1 MRRIADCEVI
11 CACVEHISAVAFLV
25 VIAREVGH
33 IDVEGHGFG
42 SAGRKLFGLFVVD
55 KLNCGLF
62 NAALFIGHLCIE
74 LNYRFS
80 RNVARV
86 CNFHC
91 SDCSLMIVGN
101 VNVYKFLSKFGV
113 RKAVTEGIGNFLR
126 IYPLTVG
133 GCGHKR
139 HVLEIVIYIGARLCG
154 DCVARVS
161 CKEAVGIPRLI
172 VTVARVDTFSL
183 NEVRV
188 YVHTV
193 VTGSIGPVCT
203 GGIRIDKI
211 TIPVIFIMQ
220 AVVHHCGSESAVYRI
235 DVAEVPGRIYVA
247 EKGLGNCRKA
257 VDAGVAYPHNG
268 VDLGILFKALDI
280 HLVGGVDQH
289 DHIVRASLC
298 FLYNRPFFVA
308 YAEDIAAVGRN
319 SVAEAFLSGIEC
331 GTLAAYSAE
340 NDDRRVAV
348 IAVVELV
355 AGDSEFGKRGLCGIG
370 RAVEALIL
378 GCLCAEA
385 RAAPREIGAV
395 VFISLDHCGIHVE
408 HFLEV
413 CFESALVGVV
423 VYYALIGNGAA
434 GGAAVIRRIAAYA
447 EQRYL
452 GPVLVKGQ

>member
-113 RKAVTEGIGNFLR
+113 RKAVTERIGNFLR
-126 IYPLTVG
+126 VYPLAVG

-139 HVLEIVIYIGARLCG
+139 HVLQVVIYISACLCG
-154 DCVARVS
+154 DCIARVS

-172 VTVARVDTFSL
+172 VTVAGIDAFCL
-183 NEVRV
+183 YEVRV
-188 YVHTV
+188 YVHAAV
-193 VTGSIGPVCT
+193 IGSVCPIGT
-203 GGIRIDKI
+203 GGIRIGKI
-211 TIPVIFIMQ
+211 ALPVVGILQ
-220 AVVHHCGSESAVYRI
+220 AVVHHCGSERAVYRI
-235 DVAEVPGRIYVA
+235 DVSEMAGGADLA
-247 EKGLGNCRKA
+247 EKHVCNGCKA
-257 VDAGVAYPHNG
+257 VYAGIAYPHNG
-268 VDLGILFKALDI
+268 VDFRILFKTFDI
-280 HLVGGVDQH
+280 HLVGGVDEH
-289 DHIVRASLC
+289 DHVVRAGLC
-298 FLYNRPFFVA
+298 LVDYRPLFVA
-308 YAEDIAAVGRN
+308 YAEDIAAIG
-319 SVAEAFLSGIEC
+319 SDSATEAFFTGIEA
-331 GTLAAYSAE
+331 GTFAAHPAE
-340 NDDRRVAV
+340 NNYGRVAV
-348 IAVVELV
+348 VAVVELV
-355 AGDSEFGKRGLCGIG
+355 AGDSEFGERGLCGIG

-378 GCLCAEA
+378 GSLSAEA

-395 VFISLDHCGIHVE
+395 IFISLNHCGVYVE
-408 HFLEV
+408 HFFEV
-413 CFESALVGVV
+413 GLQSALVGVV

-434 GGAAVIRRIAAYA
+434 GGAAVVRRIAAYA